1 MWLTPSVVRYN
12 TRLST
17 CMICFVFLS
26 FTKLYGLAIL
36 LYGNESHKLTD
47 KSPNPSDT
55 RLIHQRLLPS
65 SLDFPVLQPRRRGQS
80 GASWPRH
87 QIVQAQ
93 YIHNVSTITAKIF
106 PKRKKKLR
114 RDQSCYATQTAD
126 LCQNSSSR
134 LRTQTNKPTNKQIN
148 KQTNKLFKRI
158 QASPDRKLFKPPK
171 TYMWNMLIP

>member
-93 YIHNVSTITAKIF
+93 YIHNVSTFTAKIF
-106 PKRKKKLR
+106 PKRKKKK
-114 RDQSCYATQTAD
+114 
-126 LCQNSSSR
+126 NSS
-134 LRTQTNKPTNKQIN
+134 
-148 KQTNKLFKRI
+148 
-158 QASPDRKLFKPPK
+158 PK
-171 TYMWNMLIP
+171 AVSGQRYPCPAWVVSDLVEREQGSGPEGDEVL

>member
-47 KSPNPSDT
+47 KSPNPSDI

-106 PKRKKKLR
+106 PKRKKKKTTTRPIMLR
-114 RDQSCYATQTAD
+114 
-126 LCQNSSSR
+126 NSNR
-134 LRTQTNKPTNKQIN
+134 RPLP
-148 KQTNKLFKRI
+148 KL
-158 QASPDRKLFKPPK
+158 
-171 TYMWNMLIP
+171 

>member
-47 KSPNPSDT
+47 KSTNPSDI

-106 PKRKKKLR
+106 PKRKKNY
-114 RDQSCYATQTAD
+114 DETNHATQLKPQTFAKT
-126 LCQNSSSR
+126 LAHAYEHK
-134 LRTQTNKPTNKQIN
+134 QTNKPTNQQTN
-148 KQTNKLFKRI
+148 KQTNQQTNK
-158 QASPDRKLFKPPK
+158 
-171 TYMWNMLIP
+171 